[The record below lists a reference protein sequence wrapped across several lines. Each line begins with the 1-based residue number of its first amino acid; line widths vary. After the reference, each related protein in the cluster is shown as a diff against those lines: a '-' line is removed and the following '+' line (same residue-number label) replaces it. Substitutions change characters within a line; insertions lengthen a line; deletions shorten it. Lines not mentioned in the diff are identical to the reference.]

1 MAFTER
7 PAAGAHIGHS
17 ALVPALEWVYAWQ
30 PPTVHTH
37 RAGLRLRDLWHYLRG
52 TREKYASSVAWYF
65 RAIEQP
71 DGQWV
76 CRRGMTDY
84 DSHADLEDA
93 ITHLLAMSADEQ
105 PAELFIH
112 RLDGSVSRP

>member
-1 MAFTER
+1 MTCQCHREYVNLPRPVHRDLIER
-7 PAAGAHIGHS
+7 G
-17 ALVPALEWVYAWQ
+17 Q
-30 PPTVHTH
+30 
-37 RAGLRLRDLWHYLRG
+37 DLWHYLPG
-52 TREKYASSVAWYF
+52 TRAKYASAMAWYF
-65 RAIEQP
+65 RAIEQA

-84 DSHADLEDA
+84 DSHAALEDA

-112 RLDGSVSRP
+112 RLDGTVSQP